1 MQPKIG
7 CFSFYYYVILYSSDN
22 MKKINFYN
30 LFYIFIISSIAGWF
44 IEGTWTLLKK
54 GVLINHSAL
63 VIGPFNVIYGICAV
77 IASIFLSKY
86 KDESYIKLFILSFIG
101 GSLLEYFMS
110 WGMELVLGFSA
121 WDYSQ
126 KFLNIN
132 GRIALLYSFFWG
144 ILGMLWIK
152 ILNPKLN
159 ALIEKMNKKVGKII
173 MICLLVFLLFDVILT
188 MQAITRAR
196 ACDDGIPPQ
205 NSYEKF
211 LDKTFNSKF
220 LKNMFNNQWEIKK

>member
-1 MQPKIG
+1 
-7 CFSFYYYVILYSSDN
+7 

-205 NSYEKF
+205 NSYEKL